1 MEEISLAGGGSFST
15 TDGQRGDFRL
25 AAERVLPS
33 NHLVEH
39 RAEREDIATRIER
52 FAFDLFRRQVRNGAE
67 DDAFFTDHLF
77 HSQGARR
84 FFCAHSVD
92 GGGRGQ
98 FRQAEVQHLR
108 AAVRIHHDVGGLQ
121 IPVHDAGA
129 VRGGECVGH
138 LRRDAQRFGEPH
150 ALARDQLIQRL
161 AIHQLHDDVGLPV
174 LLADFMDGDDVGV
187 VQRRSR
193 FGLLHEARAAVGIGT
208 AHFSQQFDGDETIQ
222 ALVPG
227 LVDPTHAALADLF
240 QQGEMPQLAAVHI
253 RSIVVFQLVS
263 GVREAI
269 ALGSRRIRKLC

>member
-1 MEEISLAGGGSFST
+1 MKAAAAISTEAIATAGHSQRRAPAPAVPMGRTSLPDADSSRSSSSASFTSAMFWLRRFTSLRRQRAISRSTSGGVVEEISLAGG
-15 TDGQRGDFRL
+15 
-25 AAERVLPS
+25 AP
-33 NHLVEH
+33 
-39 RAEREDIATRIER
+39 
-52 FAFDLFRRQVRNGAE
+52 
-67 DDAFFTDHLF
+67 
-77 HSQGARR
+77 
-84 FFCAHSVD
+84 
-92 GGGRGQ
+92 
-98 FRQAEVQHLR
+98 
-108 AAVRIHHDVGGLQ
+108 
-121 IPVHDAGA
+121 
-129 VRGGECVGH
+129 
-138 LRRDAQRFGEPH
+138 LRRDAPRFGEPH

-161 AIHQLHDDVGLPV
+161 GIHQLHDDVGLPV

-208 AHFSQQFDGDETIQ
+208 ARFSQQFDGDETIQ